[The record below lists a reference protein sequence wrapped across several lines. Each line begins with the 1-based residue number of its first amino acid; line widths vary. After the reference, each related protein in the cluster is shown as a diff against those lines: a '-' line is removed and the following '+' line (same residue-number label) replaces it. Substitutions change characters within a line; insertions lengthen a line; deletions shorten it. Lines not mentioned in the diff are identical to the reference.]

1 MMDLNLAQRL
11 SFAFAAISIA
21 VFSLVAALSYQHMH
35 HLLEQQLEQQLQA
48 RLHRISVF
56 LQDQQRLELLV
67 RYPQLY
73 QNMVGEEGSILV
85 LRQQQHDMIHINSKN
100 YAIPQFP
107 LAKHIQFADQIYAD
121 TSMKFAYQNFS
132 VGQANYQLIAAK
144 PRDDLQAT
152 LQQYGWQLFIYST
165 LGIVLAIVF
174 GHWVGQRL
182 LTGLT
187 DLVKRLE
194 CINTQDLTQRLDVHT
209 ATPEIKI
216 LIETINQL
224 LDKIEANYHQLAR
237 FSSDIAHELRT
248 PLNNLIAQTQYTL
261 LHESELDVYATL
273 LERHL
278 DEYQSLS
285 HMINNMLFLA
295 RSEQHDVPIHREW
308 IPIQDHIAELI
319 DYFEAFAE
327 DQDMS
332 VHADLTKAQQ
342 VYADVDLLKRAL
354 SNLISNSLKYGQPN
368 TVIQIQCV
376 SHDSTDELQVLTPNV
391 CIEEQHLAH
400 IFERFYRVD
409 VSRQQTQ
416 ESSGLGLAI
425 VQSIMSLHQGQAT
438 VQNTS
443 SGVVFSLHFPKRNH
457 KS

>member
-1 MMDLNLAQRL
+1 MMGLNLAQRL
-11 SFAFAAISIA
+11 SLAFAAISIA
-21 VFSLVAALSYQHMH
+21 VFSLVATLSYHHMQ

-56 LQDQQRLELLV
+56 LQDQNSLDLLV

-85 LRQQQHDMIHINSKN
+85 LRQQQHDIIHINSKH

-107 LAKHIQFADQIYAD
+107 LAKHIQFADQVYVD
-121 TSMKFAYQNFS
+121 TRMKFAYQNLS
-132 VGQANYQLIAAK
+132 AGQAQYQLIAAK
-144 PRDDLQAT
+144 PLDDLQAT
-152 LQQYGWQLFIYST
+152 LQQYVLQLFIYST
-165 LGIVLAIVF
+165 LGIFLAIVL

-194 CINTQDLTQRLDVHT
+194 CINTQDLTQRLAVHT
-209 ATPEIKI
+209 TTPEIKT
-216 LIETINQL
+216 LIDTINQL

-295 RSEQHDVPIHREW
+295 RSEQHDVPIHREL
-308 IPIQDHIAELI
+308 ILVQDHIIDLM

-332 VHADLTKAQQ
+332 LRADLAEDHQI
-342 VYADVDLLKRAL
+342 YADIDLLKRAL
-354 SNLISNSLKYGQPN
+354 SNLVSNSLKYGHPN
-368 TVIQIQCV
+368 TVIQIQCIA
-376 SHDSTDELQVLTPNV
+376 HEHTDELQVLTPNV

-409 VSRQQTQ
+409 VSRQHTQ
-416 ESSGLGLAI
+416 ESSGLGLAM

-438 VQNTS
+438 VQNTP
-443 SGVVFSLHFPKRNH
+443 SGIVFSLHFPKINQ

>member
-1 MMDLNLAQRL
+1 MMGLNLAQRL
-11 SFAFAAISIA
+11 SLAFAAISIA
-21 VFSLVAALSYQHMH
+21 VFSLVATLSYHHMQ

-56 LQDQQRLELLV
+56 LQDQNSLDLLV

-85 LRQQQHDMIHINSKN
+85 LRQQQHDIIHINSKH

-107 LAKHIQFADQIYAD
+107 IAQHIQFADQVYVD
-121 TSMKFAYQNFS
+121 TRMKFAYQNLS
-132 VGQANYQLIAAK
+132 AGQAQYQLIAAK
-144 PRDDLQAT
+144 PLDDLQAT
-152 LQQYGWQLFIYST
+152 LQQYVLQLFIYST
-165 LGIVLAIVF
+165 LGIFLAIVL

-194 CINTQDLTQRLDVHT
+194 CINTQDLTQRLAVHT
-209 ATPEIKI
+209 TTPEIKT
-216 LIETINQL
+216 LIDTINQL

-295 RSEQHDVPIHREW
+295 RSEQHDVPIHREL
-308 IPIQDHIAELI
+308 ILVQDHIIDLM

-332 VHADLTKAQQ
+332 VHADLAEDHQI
-342 VYADVDLLKRAL
+342 YADIDLLKRAL
-354 SNLISNSLKYGQPN
+354 SNLVSNSLKYGHPN
-368 TVIQIQCV
+368 TVIQIQCIA
-376 SHDSTDELQVLTPNV
+376 HEHTDELQVLTPNV

-409 VSRQQTQ
+409 VSRQHTQ
-416 ESSGLGLAI
+416 ESSGLGLAM

-438 VQNTS
+438 VQNTP
-443 SGVVFSLHFPKRNH
+443 SGIVFSLHFPKINQ

>member
-1 MMDLNLAQRL
+1 MMGLNLAQRL
-11 SFAFAAISIA
+11 SLAFAAISIA
-21 VFSLVAALSYQHMH
+21 VFSLVATLSYHHMQ

-56 LQDQQRLELLV
+56 LQDQNSLDLLV

-85 LRQQQHDMIHINSKN
+85 LRQQQHDIIHINSKQ

-107 LAKHIQFADQIYAD
+107 IAQHIQFADQVYAD
-121 TSMKFAYQNFS
+121 KGMKFAYQNLS
-132 VGQANYQLIAAK
+132 DGQANYQLIAAK
-144 PRDDLQAT
+144 PLDDLQAT
-152 LQQYGWQLFIYST
+152 LQQYVWQLFIYST
-165 LGIVLAIVF
+165 LGIFLAIVL

-194 CINTQDLTQRLDVHT
+194 RMHSQDLTQRLDVHT
-209 ATPEIKI
+209 ATPEIKT
-216 LIETINQL
+216 LIDTINQL

-261 LHESELDVYATL
+261 LHENELDVYATL

-295 RSEQHDVPIHREW
+295 RSEQHDVPIHREL
-308 IPIQDHIAELI
+308 IPVQDHILDLM

-332 VHADLTKAQQ
+332 LRADLAEDHQI
-342 VYADVDLLKRAL
+342 YADIDLLKRAL
-354 SNLISNSLKYGQPN
+354 SNLVSNSLKYGHPN
-368 TVIQIQCV
+368 TVIQIQCIA
-376 SHDSTDELQVLTPNV
+376 HEHTDELQVLTPNV

-409 VSRQQTQ
+409 VSRQHTQ
-416 ESSGLGLAI
+416 ESSGLGLAM

-438 VQNTS
+438 VQNTP
-443 SGVVFSLHFPKRNH
+443 SGIVFSLHFPKINQ